1 MSYLD
6 PIPTMPGSTDKWRSI
21 KIIGGSAIGS
31 IIAIVFIVLAILY
44 LRRRCNKLER
54 EVEDEVVRPR

>member
-1 MSYLD
+1 
-6 PIPTMPGSTDKWRSI
+6 MPGTTDKWRNMT
-21 KIIGGSAIGS
+21 IIGGNAIGS

-54 EVEDEVVRPR
+54 EVKDEVVRPR